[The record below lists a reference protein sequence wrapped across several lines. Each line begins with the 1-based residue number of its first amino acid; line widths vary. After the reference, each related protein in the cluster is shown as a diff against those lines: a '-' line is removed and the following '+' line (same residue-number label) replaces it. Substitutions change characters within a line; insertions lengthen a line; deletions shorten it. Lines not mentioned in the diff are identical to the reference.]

1 MHSGSRKAS
10 SSAKIARKI
19 SAAGAIVALAA
30 IAASVGCNDDEAQR
44 AFRQAASSQLKSGFT
59 SVFNGVVSGA
69 FAVFD
74 LGASDS
80 SSGSTASGS

>member
-1 MHSGSRKAS
+1 MHSGARKAS

-19 SAAGAIVALAA
+19 GTAGAIVALAA
-30 IAASVGCNDDEAQR
+30 IVASAGCNDDEAQR
-44 AFRQAASSQLKSGFT
+44 AFRQAASSQLKTGLT
-59 SVFNGVVSGA
+59 SVVDGIVSGA

-80 SSGSTASGS
+80 SSGSTATGS